1 MSAPLTP
8 KRPNSKL
15 YTLKELRP
23 CGGSELPLHLTVFA
37 TKKEEGHNYSKFLSF
52 RNQVEEMWTCHD
64 DKCQS
69 SCQSL
74 RDLIE
79 ACYPDKA
86 GLMSTWS
93 FTVKD
98 RRNKFKNVLI
108 HLLRSLPSAL
118 FTFRGIEDGLDKRSL
133 LQVYLDNHQNG
144 MKKSASHTGLSSLEH
159 HSSDMKTMTPQ

>member
-1 MSAPLTP
+1 MSAPQAP
-8 KRPNSKL
+8 KRPKSKL

-23 CGGSELPLHLTVFA
+23 CVGNEQPLHLTVFA
-37 TKKEEGHNYSKFLSF
+37 TKKEEGHNYSKFLS
-52 RNQVEEMWTCHD
+52 NQVEEMWTCHD

-98 RRNKFKNVLI
+98 RKNKFKN
-108 HLLRSLPSAL
+108 LPSAL

-133 LQVYLDNHQNG
+133 LQFRHEDDDPS
-144 MKKSASHTGLSSLEH
+144 MKKSA
-159 HSSDMKTMTPQ
+159 TMT